1 MIEAAEL
8 HGMIDGLAKR
18 FENRVHRSA
27 AEKELDV
34 SGVSGWGQ
42 FLDDP
47 TEQAQVGPYGTA
59 AGLIVRA
66 LANRGSDQLA
76 EQVVTSVNT
85 WWASRE
91 KDTDRRQFSQTT
103 RVAMTHLAIRLA
115 AMPTAATTLQEI
127 RALLLQTIRPDGMW
141 GNYFSLGR
149 VQDPSPRIFATA
161 IAILSFTLFLSP
173 ADTVPQELIR
183 AATGL
188 EEKLLGTKELPFL
201 HFAAVSAAILSAKRT
216 ATNKRVVHRIT
227 KIAYATQLSLPELGV
242 YFYDY
247 EYLNEKGESA
257 YRRDYF
263 IVPTEVLLGIA
274 GFQVGAPAYLRIRAE
289 LSLKTL
295 VRNIRGFDGFYRP
308 DNEQRVSSMNQCW
321 VAIYLSLAA
330 SCREH
335 PNLAG
340 IWYALRRQRPDRTWI
355 DALMLFLCSCGIVF
369 GIWYQTLLYVPVT
382 GVGAIVFKTCVAV
395 LAFIAGRLYAPA
407 FLKEAFTGRE

>member
-1 MIEAAEL
+1 
-8 HGMIDGLAKR
+8 
-18 FENRVHRSA
+18 
-27 AEKELDV
+27 
-34 SGVSGWGQ
+34 
-42 FLDDP
+42 
-47 TEQAQVGPYGTA
+47 
-59 AGLIVRA
+59 
-66 LANRGSDQLA
+66 
-76 EQVVTSVNT
+76 
-85 WWASRE
+85 
-91 KDTDRRQFSQTT
+91 
-103 RVAMTHLAIRLA
+103 
-115 AMPTAATTLQEI
+115 
-127 RALLLQTIRPDGMW
+127 
-141 GNYFSLGR
+141 
-149 VQDPSPRIFATA
+149 
-161 IAILSFTLFLSP
+161 
-173 ADTVPQELIR
+173 
-183 AATGL
+183 
-188 EEKLLGTKELPFL
+188 
-201 HFAAVSAAILSAKRT
+201 
-216 ATNKRVVHRIT
+216 VVHRIT